1 MKIVVRKD
9 CPKQGSALKSI
20 SKEETLTQLEFS
32 LKSITIR
39 FLSVN
44 RLKDAGYGEKSLL
57 APQDEEDE
65 DASMKLDDEVKTAPW
80 NTTRAYMLAIKGK
93 CLLQLTG
100 NVTYLDL
107 DLEQQ

>member
-1 MKIVVRKD
+1 
-9 CPKQGSALKSI
+9 
-20 SKEETLTQLEFS
+20 
-32 LKSITIR
+32 
-39 FLSVN
+39 
-44 RLKDAGYGEKSLL
+44 LKDAGYGEKSLL

-100 NVTYLDL
+100 KIC
-107 DLEQQ
+107 LEYNLIVFVINYRELFKTEH